1 MAATRLQL
9 QPGPVSWECYINP
22 EARRAQPEL
31 LHRIGRSYLRGLL
44 IGIHNHALFKQV
56 ERALASRNWRIRW

>member
-1 MAATRLQL
+1 M
-9 QPGPVSWECYINP
+9 SWECYINP